1 MDAALQAGTDRHQA
15 RLRPCGMWIL
25 HRPYRRHPILFVF
38 GAHAHGAWPEGI
50 DDRRSG
56 SRRRNLASGAAGCH
70 RRAGISVRVL
80 HARLHNDRSRILE
93 NESQSY
99 PLRTGTRSLRKSLPL
114 PGLRQDS
121 YGVDAR
127 GGEYA
132 EVVAWLTII
141 NSWITRTLWIPPR
154 LLSAPTAPG
163 TS

>member
-25 HRPYRRHPILFVF
+25 HRPYRRHSTLFVF

-80 HARLHNDRSRILE
+80 HAWFHNDRGRILE
-93 NESQSY
+93 NESQSHA
-99 PLRTGTRSLRKSLPL
+99 PGTGARCLGKSLPL

-132 EVVAWLTII
+132 EVVAWLTVI
-141 NSWITRTLWIPPR
+141 NSRITRTLWIPPS
-154 LLSAPTAPG
+154 LPSAPTASG